1 MFHSKE
7 VLDKVTLQNV
17 ASCDPNFNQ
26 VKELSKKFGTPH
38 NHIFPVRNYDME
50 TECNLSID
58 ILNLRAQRQILRYSV
73 EYLEDKIALESAERR
88 TRDREVKQ
96 DERQRR
102 SMGQDRSM
110 SGADS
115 ESEGELGHRSGGKEK
130 LLFKLLKTWQS
141 IAIQACSFSFSD
153 LFSAKLQ
160 LFYKRF
166 HIYFS
171 LTTCFDD

>member
-102 SMGQDRSM
+102 SMGLNRSM

-115 ESEGELGHRSGGKEK
+115 ESDEELGHQNGGEEK
-130 LLFKLLKTWQS
+130 LLFKLLKNLTWQS
-141 IAIQACSFSFSD
+141 ITMF
-153 LFSAKLQ
+153 LFTRIVKQ
-160 LFYKRF
+160 
-166 HIYFS
+166 
-171 LTTCFDD
+171 